1 MPPRPTTRAVRALA
15 AGSAVVVTLLAAT
28 GCSGSPAS
36 DGTVTAPSLAT
47 TRAGEGSPPGPT
59 APSSGPPSSGTG
71 SSTGTPSTGATAARP
86 AVVTVARDLDVPW
99 AVAFL
104 PDGSALVTLRDRA
117 QLLHVREGS
126 APVVLGTVPGVAPG
140 GEGGLLGVAVSPT
153 FARDHRVFVY
163 YTGEQD
169 NRVVRLTFADG
180 RATSFTP
187 VLTGI
192 PKAGFHNG
200 GRLAFGPDG
209 YLYVTTGDAGNR
221 PAAQDKGALGG
232 KILRVTQDGAAAPGN
247 PFGTRVWS
255 YGHRNVQGIAWAPD
269 GRMYASEFG
278 QDTWDELNLIQP
290 GRNYGWPVVE
300 GRAGRAGYTDPLVQW
315 PTSQASPSGIAIAD
329 GSVWMAALR
338 GRSLW
343 RIPLQGNGVGTPQRL
358 LEGRYGRLRDVVS
371 AGSGRL
377 WVVTSNTFRGNPGPQ
392 DDRILDVAISSL
404 R

>member
-15 AGSAVVVTLLAAT
+15 AGSAVVVALLVAT

-36 DGTVTAPSLAT
+36 DGTVTAPSLTT
-47 TRAGEGSPPGPT
+47 TRAGEGGT
-59 APSSGPPSSGTG
+59 SGTTPPSSGTPSSGAG

-86 AVVTVARDLDVPW
+86 AVVSVARDLDVPW

-163 YTGEQD
+163 YTGGQD